1 MGPARRA
8 CVCLAPG
15 RALTRMT
22 EATAAPSYTGDRS
35 LQRVP
40 LGRWGT
46 PEETSKLVLL
56 LASDAAG
63 YVTGET
69 LIADGGYVIG

>member
-1 MGPARRA
+1 
-8 CVCLAPG
+8 
-15 RALTRMT
+15 
-22 EATAAPSYTGDRS
+22 
-35 LQRVP
+35 

-46 PEETSKLVLL
+46 PEEISKLVLL